1 MNTDKKLDWCL
12 KKGETEK
19 RKHRGLRKVEPSIDQ
34 SKKHIQKAEH
44 NIKFLERVR
53 DLKDFNDW
61 IFPIA
66 FYSIYHAC
74 LAILA
79 HFGYESRNQE
89 CTFTVLE
96 KLIEDGKINLSKDEI
111 EFIRKLGEGTEEDT
125 IKFLREEFQYGT
137 DVEAEEDL
145 VNDAVATTKDFV
157 NKVKGLLYTM
167 FGEV

>member
-1 MNTDKKLDWCL
+1 MSVDKKLEWCL

-19 RKHRGLRKVEPSIDQ
+19 RKHRGLRKIEPSMET
-34 SKKHIQKAEH
+34 SKKHIEKAEH
-44 NIKFLERVR
+44 NLKFLESVR
-53 DLKDFNDW
+53 NLKEFNDW
-61 IFPIA
+61 TFPIA

-89 CTFTVLE
+89 CTFTIIE
-96 KLIEDGKINLSKDEI
+96 KMIGEGKLNLSKDDI
-111 EFIRKLGEGTEEDT
+111 ETIRSVGEGAEEDT

-145 VNDAVATTKDFV
+145 VNDMIETTKDFV
-157 NKVKGLLYTM
+157 GKVKGLLYIL